1 MLSHNSKYYVP
12 SLKRNKVKSLDICGL
27 LTKKSKQTD
36 NDNNESEEVGGIL
49 FACSAK

>member
-1 MLSHNSKYYVP
+1 MP

-36 NDNNESEEVGGIL
+36 NDNYESEEVGGIL